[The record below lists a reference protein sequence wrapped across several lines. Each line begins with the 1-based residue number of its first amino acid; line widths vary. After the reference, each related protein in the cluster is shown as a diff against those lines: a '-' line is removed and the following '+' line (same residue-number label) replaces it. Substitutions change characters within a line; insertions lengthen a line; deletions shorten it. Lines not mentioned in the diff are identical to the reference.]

1 MSSYNTA
8 SVKIGDIVV
17 KVGSRCYRPLYIDV
31 FLANMTKAKTKLGC
45 IPKITVE
52 QISLEMVENDLDS
65 SKRRDLLK

>member
-1 MSSYNTA
+1 VNIYNTA

-17 KVGSRCYRPLYIDV
+17 KVGLRCYRPLYIDV

-52 QISLEMVENDLDS
+52 
-65 SKRRDLLK
+65 